1 MRNFRFILIT
11 TVTSL
16 VGCSSVVF
24 HETGNDEYAMYK
36 VSDAC
41 AVGMPSSILDY
52 LRQEANKFCATRKE
66 KVKEISNQTTVGIPI
81 VRCADAMLK
90 FKCESK

>member
-1 MRNFRFILIT
+1 MKIAKYVLYLCT
-11 TVTSL
+11 ASL
-16 VGCSSVVF
+16 VGCSSLVF
-24 HETGNDEYAMYK
+24 QETGNDEYAMYK

-41 AVGMPSSILDY
+41 AAGMPSSVLDY

-66 KVKEISNQTTVGIPI
+66 KVKEITSQTTVGIPMI
-81 VRCADAMLK
+81 RCADAMLK